1 MAVLRLW
8 RSAGEDVLRKMFD
21 YLRDGRMLLPVTVI
35 IVLSLAGCAVVPAWA
50 PAAATEDTVKPT
62 TRPVD
67 LTPEGENPPVEQPT
81 ATPSA
86 QPAEPPTPTSS
97 VPPAAE
103 PATAT
108 PPSPT
113 DTPPAP
119 QLSTDPAVL
128 LLTNVARAD
137 LARRLKAAEGAVL
150 VLSAEQTEMPVGSL
164 GCTETDGPASQGIV
178 MGTEI
183 VLSAGGQEYIYRAD
197 NARLVP
203 CFPANFP
210 GGRAPIFV
218 TGAGLPRT
226 RDLPKRTVMPPDG
239 PPETGQRQP
248 AVKSA
253 LADLAGRL
261 KIAETQIAVRGVEAV
276 DWPDASLGCAQRGRM
291 YAQVITPGYRILLEA
306 GGKVYEYH
314 ASQTRAVL
322 CNR

>member
-1 MAVLRLW
+1 MIV
-8 RSAGEDVLRKMFD
+8 FD
-21 YLRDGRMLLPVTVI
+21 YLRAGRLLLPVTVLV
-35 IVLSLAGCAVVPAWA
+35 VLSLTGCAAAPAWS
-50 PAAATEDTVKPT
+50 PAAATEDVVTPT
-62 TRPVD
+62 TEPDD
-67 LTPEGENPPVEQPT
+67 LTPGEEKRPAEPT

-86 QPAEPPTPTSS
+86 RPAEPSTPTPF
-97 VPPAAE
+97 VPPTAE
-103 PATAT
+103 PATVT

-137 LARRLKAAEGAVL
+137 LARRLKVAESGVA

-203 CFPANFP
+203 CFPADFP
-210 GGRAPIFV
+210 GGRAAIFV

-226 RDLPKRTVMPPDG
+226 RDLPKGGIPKHTAMPPDG
-239 PPETGQRQP
+239 PPQTGQRPP
-248 AVKSA
+248 AVASA
-253 LADLAGRL
+253 LADLAARL
-261 KIAETQIAVRGVEAV
+261 KLAETQITVRGVEAV